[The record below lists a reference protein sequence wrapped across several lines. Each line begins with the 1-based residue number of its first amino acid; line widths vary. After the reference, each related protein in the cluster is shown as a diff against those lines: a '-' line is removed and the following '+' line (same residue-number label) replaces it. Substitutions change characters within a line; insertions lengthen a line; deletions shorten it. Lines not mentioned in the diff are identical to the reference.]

1 MFVSVPGDCHA
12 RLAMTYGGTPAPD
25 LVSPLVML
33 SEVETS
39 RRKPHVR
46 CVGFL
51 DIDGMTIRRDTRTR
65 SKKGTTKQTKY
76 KYNMEVTN
84 NEAKKDI
91 CDFGNGSGSR
101 AFNWRV
107 CSVQPRKP

>member
-39 RRKPHVR
+39 RRKPHTSNYPAVHS
-46 CVGFL
+46 
-51 DIDGMTIRRDTRTR
+51 DTLYARTYMYIHAHMR
-65 SKKGTTKQTKY
+65 FVYT
-76 KYNMEVTN
+76 
-84 NEAKKDI
+84 
-91 CDFGNGSGSR
+91 
-101 AFNWRV
+101 
-107 CSVQPRKP
+107 

>member
-25 LVSPLVML
+25 LVSPLAML

-51 DIDGMTIRRDTRTR
+51 DIDGMTIGIFEYSIT
-65 SKKGTTKQTKY
+65 QTKFGY
-76 KYNMEVTN
+76 HRAICTISSQS
-84 NEAKKDI
+84 DI
-91 CDFGNGSGSR
+91 IATSDIIHC
-101 AFNWRV
+101 V
-107 CSVQPRKP
+107 RKGKFYF

>member
-51 DIDGMTIRRDTRTR
+51 DINGMTIRRDTRTR
-65 SKKGTTKQTKY
+65 SKKAQQNKPNINIT
-76 KYNMEVTN
+76 
-84 NEAKKDI
+84 
-91 CDFGNGSGSR
+91 
-101 AFNWRV
+101 WR
-107 CSVQPRKP
+107 

>member
-51 DIDGMTIRRDTRTR
+51 DINAMTYGGTPALDQ
-65 SKKGTTKQTKY
+65 KKAQQNKPNINIT
-76 KYNMEVTN
+76 
-84 NEAKKDI
+84 
-91 CDFGNGSGSR
+91 
-101 AFNWRV
+101 WR
-107 CSVQPRKP
+107 

>member
-65 SKKGTTKQTKY
+65 SKKGTTQQTKY
-76 KYNMEVTN
+76 KYNN
-84 NEAKKDI
+84 G
-91 CDFGNGSGSR
+91 GNK
-101 AFNWRV
+101 
-107 CSVQPRKP
+107 Q

>member
-65 SKKGTTKQTKY
+65 SKKYRSQTNQIKNIHGGNKQ
-76 KYNMEVTN
+76 
-84 NEAKKDI
+84 
-91 CDFGNGSGSR
+91 
-101 AFNWRV
+101 
-107 CSVQPRKP
+107 